1 MARVNTYSTDTDVS
15 GNDKVLGSDIGG
27 ATKNY
32 TLDSIG
38 EYFTKNN
45 VVSVAG
51 QLSFSFQ
58 PTVGDVVAG
67 DFYVNNGGASTGTNL
82 SAITKFTISKKYA
95 DQTDLINMLNRVV
108 DNKFLF
114 VESRNQNVKA
124 IYEVQS
130 IADNTDDSFL
140 DVIVT
145 SKEQSGSLTAGK
157 VYSFAEYGGGGDL
170 TYEHVQSAAS
180 TTWNVAHNLDKKP
193 SVSIADS
200 ADNILY
206 GKITHTDLNNL
217 VITLSAA
224 TSGKAYIN

>member
-1 MARVNTYSTDTDVS
+1 MARVNTYNTDTDVS

-114 VESRNQNVKA
+114 VESRNQDVKA

-130 IADNTDDSFL
+130 IADNADDSFL

-206 GKITHTDLNNL
+206 GEITHTDLNNL

>member
-1 MARVNTYSTDTDVS
+1 MARLNTYTTDTDVA
-15 GNDKVLGSDIGG
+15 GNDKVLGTDISG

-51 QLSFSFQ
+51 QLSFSFE
-58 PTVGDVVAG
+58 PAVTDASYG
-67 DFYVNNGGASTGTNL
+67 DFYINNGSGDTGTEL
-82 SAITKFTISKKYA
+82 ADISKFTISKKYA
-95 DQTDLINMLNRVV
+95 DQSSLLNMLNRVT

-114 VESRNQNVKA
+114 VESRNQDVKA

-130 IADNTDDSFL
+130 VADNSDAEFL
-140 DVIVT
+140 DVVVT
-145 SKEQSGSLTAGK
+145 SSEASGSVTADK
-157 VYSFAEYGGGGDL
+157 VYSFAEYGGRGDL
-170 TYEHVQSAAS
+170 TYEHVQSAAA
-180 TTWNVAHNLDKKP
+180 TTWNVTHNLNKKP

-206 GKITHTDLNNL
+206 GEITHIDLNNL

>member
-1 MARVNTYSTDTDVS
+1 MARVSTYNTDTDVS
-15 GNDKVLGSDIGG
+15 GNDKVLGSDISG

-51 QLSFSFQ
+51 QLSFSFE
-58 PTVGDVVAG
+58 PTVADSSYA
-67 DFYVNNGGASTGTNL
+67 DFYINNGGAGTGTNL
-82 SAITKFTISKKYA
+82 SAITNFTISKKYA
-95 DQTDLINMLNRVV
+95 DQSSLLNMLNRVT

-114 VESRNQNVKA
+114 VESRNQDVKA

-130 IADNTDDSFL
+130 TADNDNDEFL
-140 DVIVT
+140 DVVVT
-145 SKEQSGSLTAGK
+145 ASEATGSVTAGK

-206 GKITHTDLNNL
+206 GEITHTDLNNL

>member
-1 MARVNTYSTDTDVS
+1 MARVNTYNTDTDVS
-15 GNDKVLGSDIGG
+15 GNDKVLGSDISG

-58 PTVGDVVAG
+58 PIVGDVLAG

-114 VESRNQNVKA
+114 VESRNQDVKA

-130 IADNTDDSFL
+130 IADNADNSFL
-140 DVIVT
+140 DVTVT
-145 SKEQSGSLTAGK
+145 SKEESGSLTAGK

-206 GKITHTDLNNL
+206 GEINHTDLNNL

>member
-1 MARVNTYSTDTDVS
+1 MARVNTYNTDADVS
-15 GNDKVLGSDIGG
+15 GNDKVLGSDISG

-58 PTVGDVVAG
+58 PVVGDVLSG
-67 DFYVNNGGASTGTNL
+67 DFYVNDGGAGTGTNL
-82 SAITKFTISKKYA
+82 SAITKFTISKKYV

-108 DNKFLF
+108 DNKFLL
-114 VESRNQNVKA
+114 VESRNQDVKA

-130 IADNTDDSFL
+130 VADNADDSFL
-140 DVIVT
+140 DVTVT
-145 SKEQSGSLTAGK
+145 SEEESGSLTAGK

-180 TTWNVAHNLDKKP
+180 TTWNVAHNLKKKP

-206 GKITHTDLNNL
+206 GEINHTDLNNL

>member
-1 MARVNTYSTDTDVS
+1 MARVNTYNTDTDVS
-15 GNDKVLGSDIGG
+15 GNDKVLGSDISG

-58 PTVGDVVAG
+58 PIVGDVLAG

-82 SAITKFTISKKYA
+82 SAVTQFTISKKYA

-108 DNKFLF
+108 NNKFLF
-114 VESRNQNVKA
+114 VESRNQDVKA

-130 IADNTDDSFL
+130 IADNADDSFL
-140 DVIVT
+140 DVTVT
-145 SKEQSGSLTAGK
+145 SKEESGSLTAGK
-157 VYSFAEYGGGGDL
+157 VYSFAEYGVGGDL

-206 GKITHTDLNNL
+206 GEITHTDLNNL

>member
-130 IADNTDDSFL
+130 IADNADDSFL

>member
-1 MARVNTYSTDTDVS
+1 MARLNTYTTDTDVA
-15 GNDKVLGSDIGG
+15 GNDKVLGTDISG

-51 QLSFSFQ
+51 QLSFSFE
-58 PTVGDVVAG
+58 PTVADASYA
-67 DFYVNNGGASTGTNL
+67 DFYINDGGAGTGTEL
-82 SAITKFTISKKYA
+82 ADISKFTISKKYA
-95 DQTDLINMLNRVV
+95 DQSSLLNMLNRVT

-114 VESRNQNVKA
+114 VESRNQDVKA

-130 IADNTDDSFL
+130 VTDNSDAEFL
-140 DVIVT
+140 DVVVT
-145 SKEQSGSLTAGK
+145 SSEASGSVTAGK

-170 TYEHVQSAAS
+170 TYEHVQSSAS

-206 GKITHTDLNNL
+206 GEITHTDLNNL

>member
-1 MARVNTYSTDTDVS
+1 MARVNTYNTDTDVS
-15 GNDKVLGSDIGG
+15 GNDKVLGSDISG

-58 PTVGDVVAG
+58 PIVGDVLAG

-114 VESRNQNVKA
+114 VESRNQDVKA

-130 IADNTDDSFL
+130 IADNADDSFL
-140 DVIVT
+140 DVTVT
-145 SKEQSGSLTAGK
+145 SKEESGSLTAGK

-206 GKITHTDLNNL
+206 GEINHTDLNNL

>member
-1 MARVNTYSTDTDVS
+1 MARVSTYNTDTDVS
-15 GNDKVLGSDIGG
+15 GNDKVLGSDISG

-32 TLDSIG
+32 SLDSIG

-51 QLSFSFQ
+51 QLSFSFE
-58 PTVGDVVAG
+58 PSVADASYA
-67 DFYVNNGGASTGTNL
+67 DFYINDGAASTGTEL
-82 SAITKFTISKKYA
+82 TDISKFTISKKYA
-95 DQTDLINMLNRVV
+95 DQSSLLNMLNRVV

-114 VESRNQNVKA
+114 VESRNQNIKA

-130 IADNTDDSFL
+130 IADNSDAEFL
-140 DVIVT
+140 DVVVT
-145 SKEQSGSLTAGK
+145 SSEASGSITADK

-180 TTWNVAHNLDKKP
+180 TTWNVAHELDKKP
-193 SVSIADS
+193 SVSIVDS
-200 ADNILY
+200 ADNIIY
-206 GKITHTDLNNL
+206 GEITYTNLNNL

>member
-1 MARVNTYSTDTDVS
+1 MARVNTYNTDTDVS
-15 GNDKVLGSDIGG
+15 GNDKVLGSDISG

-58 PTVGDVVAG
+58 PIVGDVLAG

-82 SAITKFTISKKYA
+82 SAVTKFTISKKYA

-108 DNKFLF
+108 NNKFLF
-114 VESRNQNVKA
+114 VESRNQDVKA

-130 IADNTDDSFL
+130 IADNADDSFL
-140 DVIVT
+140 DVTVT
-145 SKEQSGSLTAGK
+145 SKEESGSLTAGK
-157 VYSFAEYGGGGDL
+157 VYSFSEYGVGGDL

-206 GKITHTDLNNL
+206 GEITHTDLNNL